1 MTPRDNRN
9 PMETLMYS
17 LTRADRIDD
26 MLAEM
31 FRRFFRPALE
41 NGEPSE
47 IRIDVTEKDKAY
59 EVVAAVPGAKRDDIQ
74 VSVDGNLVSIA
85 VESKEEKEEKEN
97 GDRVLLK
104 ECRYGR
110 SSRSF
115 TLAQPVDASAVVAK
129 LEEGVLRLTLP
140 KQEGAAARKIAIQ

>member
-1 MTPRDNRN
+1 
-9 PMETLMYS
+9 MYP
-17 LTRADRIDD
+17 LTTRADRIDD
-26 MLAEM
+26 MFPEM
-31 FRRFFRPALE
+31 FRRFFRPAAWSE
-41 NGEPSE
+41 SGDASE
-47 IRIDVTEKDKAY
+47 IRIDVTETDNAY

-74 VSVDGNLVSIA
+74 VSVDGNLISIA
-85 VESKEEKEEKEN
+85 VETKEEKEEKQD

-104 ECRYGR
+104 EFRYGR

-129 LEEGVLRLTLP
+129 LDDGVLRLTLP

>member
-1 MTPRDNRN
+1 
-9 PMETLMYS
+9 MYS

-41 NGEPSE
+41 TGEPSE

-85 VESKEEKEEKEN
+85 VESKEEKEEKKN

-129 LEEGVLRLTLP
+129 LEDGVLRLTLP

>member
-1 MTPRDNRN
+1 
-9 PMETLMYS
+9 MYS

-85 VESKEEKEEKEN
+85 VESKEEKE
-97 GDRVLLK
+97 RRTATA
-104 ECRYGR
+104 CC
-110 SSRSF
+110 
-115 TLAQPVDASAVVAK
+115 
-129 LEEGVLRLTLP
+129 
-140 KQEGAAARKIAIQ
+140 